1 MSARVSP
8 PPRLAQSGKA
18 VAGTPASAGGHA
30 RRHLIV
36 LIVMVAVSLAFYALT
51 LDNPLWHD
59 EDFNLLDITI
69 QAQQLDTQPWT
80 LDPEGRH
87 HPLPLLLFGAL
98 YRWLGLEPAGYYVLN
113 LLLHG
118 INAFLVY
125 WLVTVLLP
133 DRRIALLSGL
143 LFAMGVGSYG
153 KAVMFVAGVENLFI
167 TAIYLLVLNLYIRN
181 DLFDRGRVLSLR
193 YAAVVVLF
201 LIASYSQPTAFS
213 LVGCLLAYKVFFRGE
228 RGRERRVFEP
238 HLLVLLAAGVGFW
251 GVRQLSGSAELVH
264 APAGTNPWNF
274 GISFVKN
281 MANYVVHM
289 FFPIHVSRLVSTA
302 HPVVRAIYD
311 AAPFIRAVIGL
322 AVVSY
327 TVFGFVFGNRTL
339 RFFLVWTFISLVP
352 YSVLTFP
359 ADWLNI
365 RYLYSVAV
373 GFNFILA
380 SGTILSM
387 DLLHRRRWRRLV
399 PLAFPALFVLLSAYV
414 TMRLDTKY
422 EVDGNAA
429 AARSNRARLE
439 AMHGA
444 PGAD

>member
-1 MSARVSP
+1 MSALLSPSP
-8 PPRLAQSGKA
+8 PAGRKRGSLTSTATT
-18 VAGTPASAGGHA
+18 VAGRA
-30 RRHLIV
+30 RQHLVV
-36 LIVMVAVSLAFYALT
+36 LVLMVAVSLAFYALT

-59 EDFNLLDITI
+59 EDFNLFDISI
-69 QAQQLDTQPWT
+69 QAQQQGTQPWT

-98 YRWLGLEPAGYYVLN
+98 YRWLGLEPGGYYVLN

-118 INAFLVY
+118 LNAFLVY

-153 KAVMFVAGVENLFI
+153 KAVMFVAAIENLFI
-167 TAIYLLVLNLYIRN
+167 TAVYLLVLNLYIRN

-193 YAAVVVLF
+193 YLSVVVLF

-238 HLLVLLAAGVGFW
+238 HLLVLLAAGVAFW
-251 GVRQLSGSAELVH
+251 GIRQASGSVELVH
-264 APAGTNPWNF
+264 APAGTNPWSF
-274 GISFVKN
+274 GVSFVKN
-281 MANYVVHM
+281 MANYIVHM

-311 AAPFIRAVIGL
+311 AAPVIRAVIGL

-327 TVFGFVFGNRTL
+327 TLFGFVFGNRTL

-352 YSVLTFP
+352 YSVLSFP

-380 SGTILSM
+380 SGTVLSM

-399 PLAFPALFVLLSAYV
+399 PLAFPTLFVLLSAYV

-422 EVDGNAA
+422 EIDGNTPS
-429 AARSNRARLE
+429 ARANRARLIAMQE
-439 AMHGA
+439 AQT
-444 PGAD
+444 AD